1 MLVIYSLIFCL
12 LHLIINQLII
22 TSKNKIIILF
32 FSNLLVIFI
41 LYENFFLDYFI
52 YYLSLQYL
60 FINIYTIRYS
70 SIRFLILDRIVANE
84 TLPDE
89 EWLYHDRISRI
100 KNTQDGKI
108 IMQNKV
114 FFILKNIIKYLNF
127 LFK

>member
-32 FSNLLVIFI
+32 FSNLIFIFI
-41 LYENFFLDYFI
+41 LYKNFFLDYFI

-100 KNTQDGKI
+100 KNNQDGKI

-127 LFK
+127 FFK